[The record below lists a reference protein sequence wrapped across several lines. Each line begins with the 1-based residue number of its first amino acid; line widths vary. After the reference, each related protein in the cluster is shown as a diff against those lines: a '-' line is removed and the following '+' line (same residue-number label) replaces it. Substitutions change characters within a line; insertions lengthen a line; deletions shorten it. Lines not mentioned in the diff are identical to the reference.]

1 MMNFTMIRHD
11 SMLMRFQRVYGK
23 ITLIK
28 DYEFSNNCV
37 SEPIISS
44 FFIEFFGFFF
54 SYVDIDECKNNS
66 LNQCEQ
72 ECVNNPGSY
81 SCKCKSG
88 FKLNSNGFACDG
100 KLSGD

>member
-44 FFIEFFGFFF
+44 FFIGFFGFFF
-54 SYVDIDECKNNS
+54 VCRHRRMQKQLDE
-66 LNQCEQ
+66 
-72 ECVNNPGSY
+72 PM
-81 SCKCKSG
+81 
-88 FKLNSNGFACDG
+88 
-100 KLSGD
+100 